1 MVMDAVKQSA
11 NYHDLASLDEL
22 RSAAQKDPNKALKQV
37 ASQFESLFMQM
48 LMKQMRKSNA
58 LFETDSPLNNRHT
71 QTYRDMHDNQM
82 ALELS
87 SSGALG
93 LADLIVAQLNPSAAN
108 MTPASVLRG
117 GQNIDLQKRSSQAE
131 SENGKNI
138 ALSTKV
144 TAEESKT
151 LAKPQNQRADSESAA
166 SITAEQRQ
174 SFATPAAFIETILP
188 VAKKWAVEKG
198 IEPLAIVAQAA
209 LESGWG
215 KKVIANRDG
224 SSSYNLFGI
233 KADSRWQGDK
243 AVVNTLEYRD
253 GQARREQAAFRSYSS
268 FEESVKDYLSFVEGP
283 RYQQALAQGHDAKQ
297 YAKEL
302 QAAGY
307 ATDPHYANKISQIL
321 DSQHFSEFCDEPV
334 EGE

>member
-1 MVMDAVKQSA
+1 MTMDAVKQSA

-22 RSAAQKDPNKALKQV
+22 RSAAQKDPDKALKQV

-48 LMKQMRKSNA
+48 LMKQMRKSNE
-58 LFETDSPLNNRHT
+58 LFESDTPLNNRHT

-93 LADLIVAQLNPSAAN
+93 LADLIVAQLDPAAAN
-108 MTPASVLRG
+108 VTPASVLRG
-117 GQNIDLQKRSSQAE
+117 GQNIDLQQRSLNALATD
-131 SENGKNI
+131 GKNI
-138 ALSTKV
+138 AVSTSV
-144 TAEESKT
+144 TAAISKP
-151 LAKPQNQRADSESAA
+151 LVKDSVSEPIKDEVAKPAAIKRQGFSSPSE
-166 SITAEQRQ
+166 
-174 SFATPAAFIETILP
+174 FIEAILP
-188 VAKKWAVEKG
+188 VAKKWAADKG
-198 IEPLAIVAQAA
+198 IEPMAIVAQAA

-215 KKVIANRDG
+215 KKVIANGDG
-224 SSSYNLFGI
+224 SSSHNLFGI

-243 AVVNTLEYRD
+243 AVVNTLEYRN
-253 GQARREQAAFRSYSS
+253 GQAQQERAAFRSYDS

-283 RYQQALAQGHDAKQ
+283 RYQEALAKGMDAKQ

-307 ATDPHYANKISQIL
+307 ATDPQYANKIGQIL
-321 DSQHFSEFCDEPV
+321 DSRHFSEFRDTQV
-334 EGE
+334 VGE